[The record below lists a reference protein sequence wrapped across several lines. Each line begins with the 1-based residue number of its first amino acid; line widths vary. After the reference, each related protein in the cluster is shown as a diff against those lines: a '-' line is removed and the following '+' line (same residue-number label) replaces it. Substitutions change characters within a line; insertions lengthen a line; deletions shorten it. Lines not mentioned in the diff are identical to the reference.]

1 MKHFFKEESVIDF
14 LEGHSIK
21 YKQRI
26 SDDEIIVDAGKPTVV
41 GERIHAVQNGE
52 SKSDRSKMTLEM
64 GVDNAKLTLY
74 QIDRKNLKFL
84 ADHGYVVLN
93 MDHEMVTAVPQ
104 KWRHKY
110 DKYVEG
116 E

>member
-1 MKHFFKEESVIDF
+1 M
-14 LEGHSIK
+14 
-21 YKQRI
+21 
-26 SDDEIIVDAGKPTVV
+26 DAGKPTVV
-41 GERIHAVQNGE
+41 GERIHAIQNRE
-52 SKSDRSKMTLEM
+52 SRSDRSKMPLEM
-64 GVDNAKLTLY
+64 GQSFVDNGKLTY

-104 KWRHKY
+104 KWRQKY